1 MNGRIE
7 CHYQGHDFTAG
18 EMVLLRALIA
28 GPPPLSRHALS
39 REFCRR
45 IGWFKPDG
53 GLKDMTARVA
63 MLAMHN
69 DGLITL
75 PPQKWRKAPPR
86 PIIFGQDTE
95 VPLLP
100 APTTLD
106 EVRPLELRTV
116 VRATREGRLWNEF
129 VARYH
134 YLGYKPLVGA
144 QMRYAVHEGYPP
156 GVSPSDLSRRACTA
170 IRLGTNPSDR
180 SETCQLAKAS
190 RRGSPTFQGC
200 GAANRHHAVSARL
213 GYPARVAYA
222 VTPTLPNVGT
232 GELSSS
238 QREKTWT
245 PGASHHAATPPGSWT
260 PASAIAAKLE
270 RLGSDETMEDER

>member
-1 MNGRIE
+1 MTDRVE

-18 EMVLLRALIA
+18 EMALLRALIA

-75 PPQKWRKAPPR
+75 PPQKWRKA
-86 PIIFGQDTE
+86 IIFGQDTE

-106 EVRPLELRTV
+106 EVRP
-116 VRATREGRLWNEF
+116 
-129 VARYH
+129 
-134 YLGYKPLVGA
+134 
-144 QMRYAVHEGYPP
+144 PP
-156 GVSPSDLSRRACTA
+156 DRRRA
-170 IRLGTNPSDR
+170 PP
-180 SETCQLAKAS
+180 AKA
-190 RRGSPTFQGC
+190 G
-200 GAANRHHAVSARL
+200 
-213 GYPARVAYA
+213 
-222 VTPTLPNVGT
+222 
-232 GELSSS
+232 
-238 QREKTWT
+238 
-245 PGASHHAATPPGSWT
+245 
-260 PASAIAAKLE
+260 
-270 RLGSDETMEDER
+270 